1 MDLLEGLLSRK
12 STRGFKNIPIKKED
26 LETILKAASRSPSYT
41 NTQPW
46 EVSVVTGEKLKAL
59 SQALYDVAAAN
70 EPAHPDIPVASEWP
84 ENLGNRSKTHNARRF
99 EALGIARDDVAGRDQ
114 LRLSNYRFF
123 GAPCVFFIHMDKSL
137 GLWSHIDLGI
147 FLQGVLMAAHSLG
160 LGACL
165 QASLANYPEVVREHL
180 NLSDSQKII
189 LGISMGYPDPDAKLN
204 SYQSQR
210 ADIQEFTK
218 WFS

>member
-12 STRGFKNIPIKKED
+12 STRGYKPTPIKRED

-46 EVSVVTGEKLKAL
+46 EVSVVTGEKLKSL
-59 SQALYDVAAAN
+59 SQALYDAAAAN
-70 EPAHPDIPVASEWP
+70 YPAHPDIPVASEWP
-84 ENLGNRSKTHNARRF
+84 ETLGNRSKTHNARRF
-99 EALGIARDDVAGRDQ
+99 EALGIARDDLVGRDQ
-114 LRLSNYRFF
+114 LRLANYRFF
-123 GAPCVFFIHMDKSL
+123 GAPCVLFIHIDKSL
-137 GLWSHIDLGI
+137 GFWSHIDLGL

-165 QASLANYPEVVREHL
+165 QASLANYPEIVREHL
-180 NLSDSQKII
+180 NLPDSQKII

-218 WFS
+218 WFA